1 MQDDLSSLIDI
12 LVKEM
17 KLVNTN
23 FQRLEVDISVARNVN
38 NKLVNKI
45 IQTYVLYRGNARQ
58 MPSIFVA
65 SILKWWKSLCQQ
77 KWIRGESLWRF
88 QIYWCQ

>member
-1 MQDDLSSLIDI
+1 MQDDLSNLIDI

-58 MPSIFVA
+58 IPSIFVA
-65 SILKWWKSLCQQ
+65 SILKW
-77 KWIRGESLWRF
+77 
-88 QIYWCQ
+88 

>member
-1 MQDDLSSLIDI
+1 MQDGLSNLIDI

-58 MPSIFVA
+58 IPSIFVA
-65 SILKWWKSLCQQ
+65 SILK
-77 KWIRGESLWRF
+77 
-88 QIYWCQ
+88 

>member
-45 IQTYVLYRGNARQ
+45 IQTYVLYRGNTRQ
-58 MPSIFVA
+58 IPSIFVA
-65 SILKWWKSLCQQ
+65 SILK
-77 KWIRGESLWRF
+77 
-88 QIYWCQ
+88 

>member
-65 SILKWWKSLCQQ
+65 SILKW
-77 KWIRGESLWRF
+77 
-88 QIYWCQ
+88 

>member
-1 MQDDLSSLIDI
+1 MQDDLSNLIDI

-58 MPSIFVA
+58 IPSIFVA
-65 SILKWWKSLCQQ
+65 NILK
-77 KWIRGESLWRF
+77 
-88 QIYWCQ
+88 

>member
-1 MQDDLSSLIDI
+1 MQDDLSNLIDI

-23 FQRLEVDISVARNVN
+23 FQCLEVDISVARNVN

-65 SILKWWKSLCQQ
+65 SILKW
-77 KWIRGESLWRF
+77 
-88 QIYWCQ
+88 

>member
-38 NKLVNKI
+38 NMLVNKI

-65 SILKWWKSLCQQ
+65 SILKW
-77 KWIRGESLWRF
+77 
-88 QIYWCQ
+88 

>member
-1 MQDDLSSLIDI
+1 
-12 LVKEM
+12 M

-65 SILKWWKSLCQQ
+65 SILKW
-77 KWIRGESLWRF
+77 
-88 QIYWCQ
+88 

>member
-1 MQDDLSSLIDI
+1 MQDDLSNLIDI

-23 FQRLEVDISVARNVN
+23 FQRLDVDISVARNVN

-58 MPSIFVA
+58 IPSIFVA
-65 SILKWWKSLCQQ
+65 SILK
-77 KWIRGESLWRF
+77 
-88 QIYWCQ
+88 

>member
-1 MQDDLSSLIDI
+1 MQDDLSNLIDI

-45 IQTYVLYRGNARQ
+45 IQTYVLYRGNARKI
-58 MPSIFVA
+58 PSIFVA
-65 SILKWWKSLCQQ
+65 SILK
-77 KWIRGESLWRF
+77 
-88 QIYWCQ
+88 

>member
-1 MQDDLSSLIDI
+1 MQDDLSNLIDI

-23 FQRLEVDISVARNVN
+23 FQRLDVDISVARNVN

-65 SILKWWKSLCQQ
+65 SILKW
-77 KWIRGESLWRF
+77 
-88 QIYWCQ
+88 

>member
-1 MQDDLSSLIDI
+1 MQDDLSNLIDI

-65 SILKWWKSLCQQ
+65 SILKW
-77 KWIRGESLWRF
+77 
-88 QIYWCQ
+88 

>member
-1 MQDDLSSLIDI
+1 MQDDLSNLIDI

-45 IQTYVLYRGNARQ
+45 IQAYVLYRGNARQ
-58 MPSIFVA
+58 MPSILVA
-65 SILKWWKSLCQQ
+65 SILKW
-77 KWIRGESLWRF
+77 
-88 QIYWCQ
+88 

>member
-1 MQDDLSSLIDI
+1 MQDDLSSLTDI

-65 SILKWWKSLCQQ
+65 STLKW
-77 KWIRGESLWRF
+77 
-88 QIYWCQ
+88 

>member
-1 MQDDLSSLIDI
+1 MQDDLSNLIDI

-58 MPSIFVA
+58 IPSIFVA
-65 SILKWWKSLCQQ
+65 SILK
-77 KWIRGESLWRF
+77 
-88 QIYWCQ
+88 

>member
-1 MQDDLSSLIDI
+1 MQDDLSNLIDI

-65 SILKWWKSLCQQ
+65 SILK
-77 KWIRGESLWRF
+77 
-88 QIYWCQ
+88 